1 MGNCLNP
8 QKIKSYET
16 SSLMD
21 GDEYKLEILSNKID
35 DIYIRLEQLN
45 TIIKEHETERSSS
58 IEDISRDINYLN
70 QCIENIKTEYSS
82 TAENDSD

>member
-21 GDEYKLEILSNKID
+21 GDEYKLETLSNRID
-35 DIYIRLEQLN
+35 DISNL
-45 TIIKEHETERSSS
+45 
-58 IEDISRDINYLN
+58 NYLCAAGVTLMFLVLLLPLCF
-70 QCIENIKTEYSS
+70 QL
-82 TAENDSD
+82 